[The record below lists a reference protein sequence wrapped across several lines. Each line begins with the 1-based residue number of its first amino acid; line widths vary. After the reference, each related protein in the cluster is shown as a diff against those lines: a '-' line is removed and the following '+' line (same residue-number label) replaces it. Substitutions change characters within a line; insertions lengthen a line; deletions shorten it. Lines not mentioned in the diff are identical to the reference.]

1 MDDYTSNIL
10 NDSKNEWSILLINYI
25 TPHIIDGFKSIFN
38 ESVNLCEQN
47 DEIEKYLMTFQN
59 LLSRIPK
66 WNQTVVLEEQSRI
79 VTSCN
84 CTYLEDLITCVHII
98 QLKILSC
105 VRVGSETKK
114 ITIDVPDMSS
124 FIHQIYINIARKLY
138 SNIYLFEI
146 DIPPLEQQRRNREF
160 ELIVQ
165 TCIMNTIRDK
175 IPVETLL
182 RQFIDE
188 TQEVEVTRVEKT
200 LNTIAKPLDPVPINP
215 VNQMNSNNQ
224 IESLDPMNQSNFN
237 ESPINSINQMNQM
250 NQMNPS
256 MNQMSPM
263 NSMNQMNPM
272 NPMNSMSPMN
282 QSNLNQD
289 SNTPFDRPSSFD
301 SRSFD
306 SRKQSI
312 SFNPEPSI
320 LEIEPRE
327 VNSDIKL
334 DGISFEDLDSAPVNL
349 DFEEL

>member
-79 VTSCN
+79 VNSCN
-84 CTYLEDLITCVHII
+84 CSYLEDLITCVHII

-124 FIHQIYINIARKLY
+124 FIHQIYINVARKLY

-188 TQEVEVTRVEKT
+188 TQEIEVTRVEKT
-200 LNTIAKPLDPVPINP
+200 LNTVAKPLDPISINQNPMNQMNTTNQIETLENQPISQN
-215 VNQMNSNNQ
+215 NQMNSNFNQ
-224 IESLDPMNQSNFN
+224 SPMNF
-237 ESPINSINQMNQM
+237 NQMNQ
-250 NQMNPS
+250 
-256 MNQMSPM
+256 SPM
-263 NSMNQMNPM
+263 NFNQI
-272 NPMNSMSPMN
+272 NSNFN
-282 QSNLNQD
+282 QPNFESNGFDQPLKIN
-289 SNTPFDRPSSFD
+289 SNTPIFDPPAID
-301 SRSFD
+301 SR
-306 SRKQSI
+306 RQSI

-327 VNSDIKL
+327 TESDKL
-334 DGISFEDLDSAPVNL
+334 DSISFEDLDNTPVNL